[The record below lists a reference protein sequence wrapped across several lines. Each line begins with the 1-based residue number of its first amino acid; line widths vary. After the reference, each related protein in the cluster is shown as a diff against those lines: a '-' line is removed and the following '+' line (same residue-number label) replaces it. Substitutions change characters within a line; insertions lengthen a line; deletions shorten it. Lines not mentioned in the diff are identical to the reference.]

1 MEADKNPIPQME
13 LFPRLAAVGRFI
25 VRNLSIYPE
34 GTDLSLST
42 HIRDHQAEAQE

>member
-1 MEADKNPIPQME
+1 METDKNPMPQME

-42 HIRDHQAEAQE
+42 HIREPQAELQE